1 MSDKKK
7 ILLADDEEDVKTI
20 VEVFLQSKGFDV
32 VTAFDG
38 LSALDLVRTERPDLI
53 LLDVMMPVVNGFE
66 VCTRLKS
73 DPATRDIP
81 IIMLSAMGQAESVD
95 RGLAAGAAD
104 YMVKPFDP
112 VQLLEMIQRHLAA

>member
-20 VEVFLQSKGFDV
+20 VEVFLQSKGFEV